1 MNKPLIKNAILIGI
15 PTIISAMGII
25 MALDILKKY
34 NIIFIVITLLLLII
48 FLFSLFYYSKQEK
61 SNQDEIDGLKS
72 TILMTQKVIG
82 INTKTIGSIVKLLE
96 SWNIDINKIAN
107 DILKNGFANEKDWN
121 RDKIYNDICVCC
133 RDSIS
138 EFTKLDEKTDISVSL
153 IKYYGRD
160 ENEYVKMVAHS
171 SPQTAKPDIYDKEL
185 LLSDCRYYF
194 GKLIKDRNRGIIALE
209 NNAKIQQHFYRPK
222 PETDLG
228 KYNQYIAIPI
238 ICSKNKIL
246 GILQVTAKY
255 DYSIMGTE
263 VELLKFSET
272 HLTPFV
278 ELLIL
283 TEKIEKGIFA
293 KPNNE
298 E

>member
-1 MNKPLIKNAILIGI
+1 
-15 PTIISAMGII
+15 
-25 MALDILKKY
+25 
-34 NIIFIVITLLLLII
+34 
-48 FLFSLFYYSKQEK
+48 
-61 SNQDEIDGLKS
+61 
-72 TILMTQKVIG
+72 
-82 INTKTIGSIVKLLE
+82 
-96 SWNIDINKIAN
+96 
-107 DILKNGFANEKDWN
+107 
-121 RDKIYNDICVCC
+121 
-133 RDSIS
+133 
-138 EFTKLDEKTDISVSL
+138 
-153 IKYYGRD
+153 
-160 ENEYVKMVAHS
+160 MVAHS

-185 LLSDCRYYF
+185 LLSECRYYF
-194 GKLIKDRNRGIIALE
+194 GKLIKDRNRSIKALE
-209 NNAKIQQHFYRPK
+209 SNVKIRQYFYRPK

-255 DYSIMGTE
+255 NYSIMDTE